1 MMKIYKTM
9 DEQGLFRE
17 VSKIEKGCWINLV
30 SPTLQEI
37 NTLCN
42 SIGARED
49 FLRYPLDIEE
59 RARIDI
65 EDDQVLIIEDI
76 PIIEKN
82 ENDGESE
89 FSTIPLGMLIIRDD
103 YFITICTKDS
113 QILKEFIDC
122 KVKNFYTFKKTRFIL
137 QILYKTATYYLA
149 YLKFINRET
158 DKAENRLQKSMKNQE
173 LIKLL
178 SLEKSLV
185 YFTTSLKSNEIVM
198 EKLLRGTYLKKY
210 DEDEDILEDAIVE
223 NKQAIEMG
231 TIYRDIL
238 GGTMDAYASVI
249 SNNLNIVMK
258 FLASITIVL
267 SIPTIV
273 ASLWGMNVKGLPF
286 ADSPI
291 RIYNCSYNFNHRF
304 GRLIN
309 FYEEKRYALITLNP
323 KNVQFFGFI
332 SDLKAYLL

>member
-1 MMKIYKTM
+1 MMKIYKTA
-9 DEQGLFRE
+9 DEQGFFRE
-17 VSKIEKGCWINLV
+17 ISRIEKGCWINLV
-30 SPTLQEI
+30 APNVQEI
-37 NTLCN
+37 NTLCH
-42 SIGARED
+42 SIGVRED
-49 FLRYPLDIEE
+49 FLRYPLDQEE
-59 RARIDI
+59 KARIDV
-65 EDDQVLIIEDI
+65 EDDQVLIIADV
-76 PIIEKN
+76 PIIESPDN
-82 ENDGESE
+82 ESE
-89 FSTIPLGMLIIRDD
+89 GLFSTMPLGMIVVKDD
-103 YFITICTKDS
+103 YFITVCTKENA
-113 QILKEFIDC
+113 ILEEFINC

-137 QILYKTATYYLA
+137 QILFKMATYYLT
-149 YLKFINRET
+149 YLKYINRET

-198 EKLLRGTYLKKY
+198 EKLLRGNYIKMY
-210 DEDEDILEDAIVE
+210 EEDEDILEDAIVE

-273 ASLWGMNVKGLPF
+273 ASLWGMNVQGLPF
-286 ADSPI
+286 A
-291 RIYNCSYNFNHRF
+291 N
-304 GRLIN
+304 
-309 FYEEKRYALITLNP
+309 NP
-323 KNVQFFGFI
+323 FGFLIILGIAIVI
-332 SDLKAYLL
+332 SVGAFVYMKKKDML